1 MPKIFCMHH
10 HLWTYY
16 LTHHD
21 GTLYNIAPNWRS
33 YFTSREVLM
42 KFISPVLT
50 PRISE
55 VGGLLEWWITN

>member
-10 HLWTYY
+10 HRWTYY
-16 LTHHD
+16 LIHHD
-21 GTLYNIAPNWRS
+21 SALYNIAPNWRS

-55 VGGLLEWWITN
+55 VDGLLE